1 MYINK
6 ATIYGNL
13 TRDPELKALPSGQSV
28 VNFSVATNKTWK
40 DKSGEKQE
48 QVEYHNIVA
57 FGKTA
62 EVINQ
67 YCKKGDGIYVEGSIQ
82 TRSWEKDGTKLYKTE
97 ILADSFQFGTKSG
110 NTVGKVVEPGQEDN
124 IPF

>member
-13 TRDPELKALPSGQSV
+13 TRDPELKALPNGQSV
-28 VNFSVATNKTWK
+28 VNFSVATNRTWK

-82 TRSWEKDGTKLYKTE
+82 TRSWEKDGIKMHKTE
-97 ILADSFQFGTKSG
+97 ILADSCQFGTRSG
-110 NTVGKVVEPGQEDN
+110 NTVGKVVEAGQEDN
-124 IPF
+124 IDF

>member
-6 ATIYGNL
+6 ATIYGNI

-28 VNFSVATNKTWK
+28 INFSVATNKTWK
-40 DKSGEKQE
+40 DKAGAKQE
-48 QVEYHNIVA
+48 SVEYHNIVA

-67 YCKKGDGIYVEGSIQ
+67 YCKKGDGIYIEGSIQ
-82 TRSWEKDGTKLYKTE
+82 TRSWDKDGTKMYKTE
-97 ILADSFQFGTKSG
+97 ILADSFQFGTKSVQS
-110 NTVGKVVEPGQEDN
+110 NPLSSTQETDGME
-124 IPF
+124 F

>member
-6 ATIYGNL
+6 ATIYGNI
-13 TRDPELKALPSGQSV
+13 TKDPELKALPSGQNV
-28 VNFSVATNKTWK
+28 INFSVATNKTWK
-40 DKSGEKQE
+40 DKSGAKQE
-48 QVEYHNIVA
+48 SVEYHNIVA

-82 TRSWEKDGTKLYKTE
+82 TRSWDKDGTKMYKTE

-110 NTVGKVVEPGQEDN
+110 QSSPTVAGDDMN
-124 IPF
+124 F